1 MSAIELEHVRK
12 TFGDFVAV
20 NAYMVQLFVPL
31 NLLGFIYRE
40 IRRALT
46 DMQKMFGLLEQHSRV
61 QDAPGAQA
69 ITAPRARVAFERV
82 SFGYTPARRIL
93 DDVSLEIPE
102 GRKLAVVGASGAG
115 KSELGLELLSRGHKL
130 VADDIIEWH
139 LDGDRVVGRCPP
151 LLDGFI
157 EVRGLGILNARALYG
172 EAAVIGSAP
181 LDLIIDLG
189 VRSDGGAE
197 ERLHGRRGADVVLGV
212 GVPEISLPRRVGH
225 NLAVLVE
232 AACRDH
238 RLRLSGY
245 RADDDLVERQRRNLG
260 RSEP

>member
-1 MSAIELEHVRK
+1 MS
-12 TFGDFVAV
+12 
-20 NAYMVQLFVPL
+20 
-31 NLLGFIYRE
+31 
-40 IRRALT
+40 
-46 DMQKMFGLLEQHSRV
+46 SS
-61 QDAPGAQA
+61 GA
-69 ITAPRARVAFERV
+69 
-82 SFGYTPARRIL
+82 TPAARSGSTTAHG
-93 DDVSLEIPE
+93 VFVQVE
-102 GRKLAVVGASGAG
+102 GLGVFLRGASGAG